1 MKQLYLTFWL
11 QTIHYLWRYHVR
23 YVIILV
29 IVVIITLGCG
39 DAPSSEIV
47 TDPGTAEITETLQ
60 AVDSIGVLMG
70 DSNYVLGAI
79 ADFTTLS
86 GGRPAILDR
95 IKGTVSVFDSTGSFL
110 YSFGGFGE
118 GPGEFQTPV
127 MMEAFDSGF
136 IAVIERS
143 GKVSVFH
150 ENGEFM
156 GSWGD
161 GETLMVPIEIA
172 AVDDSLLAFS
182 TFKMEPGDDG
192 YRIVYELNVHNA
204 VTGEVVANYFRWQGD
219 ASPSTDFIPGYITIT
234 AAGNG
239 TLYLSRIGSDNWAVE
254 VFNSNAELTDTLN
267 LFPDRERD
275 PAEGDYMVPG
285 VLPLHYVF
293 SENGSNEQYSVNM
306 PGEHP
311 FISQLGIDGEGNLWC
326 RRGGLP
332 GDVWDVVSPEGEF
345 LREVNVELPDSAYFI
360 DMDVCTHG
368 TLAFDMFTEDY
379 HKLYIME

>member
-1 MKQLYLTFWL
+1 M
-11 QTIHYLWRYHVR
+11 HYLWRYDVR
-23 YVIILV
+23 YVIILTIIIGV
-29 IVVIITLGCG
+29 INLGCG
-39 DAPSSEIV
+39 DTPPSEIV
-47 TDPGTAEITETLQ
+47 TDPGTAESAETLQ
-60 AVDSIGVLMG
+60 PVDSIGVLMG
-70 DSNYVLGAI
+70 DSSYVLGAI

-95 IKGTVSVFDSTGSFL
+95 VKGTVSVFDSTGAFL
-110 YSFGGFGE
+110 YGFGGFGE

-136 IAVIERS
+136 IAVIERR
-143 GKVSVFH
+143 GKVSLFH

-161 GETLMVPIEIA
+161 GETLTVPMEIA
-172 AVDDSLLAFS
+172 ALDDSLLALS
-182 TFKMEPGDDG
+182 TFRMEPGDDG
-192 YRIVYELNVHNA
+192 YLIVYELNSHNV

-234 AAGNG
+234 ADGRG

-254 VFNSNAELTDTLN
+254 VFSSGTEPADTIS
-267 LFPDRERD
+267 LFADRERD

-293 SENGSNEQYSVNM
+293 SENGSSEQYSVNM
-306 PGEHP
+306 PGDHP
-311 FISQLGIDGEGNLWC
+311 FISQLGMDVEGNLWC

-332 GDVWDVVSPEGEF
+332 GDVWDVVSPDGEF
-345 LREVNVELPDSAYFI
+345 LREVHVSLPDSAYYI
-360 DMDVCTHG
+360 DMDVSPHG
-368 TLAFDMFTEDY
+368 ILAFDMFTQDY